1 MKKSIAAI
9 LAGALCLSA
18 LTACGGS
25 TSSSDSSAAANTG
38 DSDKVITVG
47 ATPTPHA
54 EILNAAKDALE
65 AEGYTLKV
73 VEFTDYVQPNTAL
86 VDGDLDA
93 NYFQHT
99 PYLNNF
105 NKENGTDL
113 VAAFDMHYEPFGI
126 YAGKTASIEELA
138 DGASVAIPNDG
149 SNETRALLLLQDA
162 GLIKL
167 KDGIDPTS
175 DELDRFLDAVFSA
188 CTVPISIKTR
198 LGVHDPAEF
207 EALLEIYSRYPVAE
221 LTIHPR
227 VRQDFYKGRV
237 REDAFAAALPHCPMP
252 VCYNGDLVSER
263 GIQETIE
270 RYPSLSALM
279 LGRGLLGDP
288 SLVTRVRGGERA
300 GSARLQ
306 AFHDTLF
313 TRYCDAFGDSRI
325 AVLRMKELWF
335 YFGNLFENS
344 EKLQKSI
351 KKAKNAEEF
360 ERAAAALFCSCEVR
374 GNAVPAWFRPA

>member
-149 SNETRALLLLQDA
+149 SNETRALLLLQQE
-162 GLIKL
+162 GIITL
-167 KDGIDPTS
+167 KDGITAASNATVQDIDSYNVDVTIREMEAAQLTLS
-175 DELDRFLDAVFSA
+175 LQDVALAVINGNYALQGGLNAATDALAIEDAEGDAAQEYANVLA
-188 CTVPISIKTR
+188 VKE
-198 LGVHDPAEF
+198 GNEDDPAIQALV
-207 EALLEIYSRYPVAE
+207 EALHSDTVRDYINNTYSGAVVP
-221 LTIHPR
+221 
-227 VRQDFYKGRV
+227 
-237 REDAFAAALPHCPMP
+237 
-252 VCYNGDLVSER
+252 
-263 GIQETIE
+263 
-270 RYPSLSALM
+270 
-279 LGRGLLGDP
+279 
-288 SLVTRVRGGERA
+288 
-300 GSARLQ
+300 
-306 AFHDTLF
+306 LF
-313 TRYCDAFGDSRI
+313 
-325 AVLRMKELWF
+325 
-335 YFGNLFENS
+335 
-344 EKLQKSI
+344 
-351 KKAKNAEEF
+351 
-360 ERAAAALFCSCEVR
+360 
-374 GNAVPAWFRPA
+374 

>member
-18 LTACGGS
+18 LTACGGG

-175 DELDRFLDAVFSA
+175 DATKLDITENPKNLDIQEIAAEQLPRSLADVDLAVINGNYALQAGLKVADALAIEDASGDAAQTYANIIAVRAGDETSEKTLALVKALQSDAVKQFI
-188 CTVPISIKTR
+188 T
-198 LGVHDPAEF
+198 
-207 EALLEIYSRYPVAE
+207 
-221 LTIHPR
+221 
-227 VRQDFYKGRV
+227 
-237 REDAFAAALPHCPMP
+237 
-252 VCYNGDLVSER
+252 
-263 GIQETIE
+263 ET
-270 RYPSLSALM
+270 Y
-279 LGRGLLGDP
+279 D
-288 SLVTRVRGGERA
+288 
-300 GSARLQ
+300 GS
-306 AFHDTLF
+306 
-313 TRYCDAFGDSRI
+313 
-325 AVLRMKELWF
+325 VV
-335 YFGNLFENS
+335 
-344 EKLQKSI
+344 
-351 KKAKNAEEF
+351 
-360 ERAAAALFCSCEVR
+360 ALF
-374 GNAVPAWFRPA
+374 